1 MALRCISSYPLLD
14 ADVLMV
20 DNRVNEWIPN
30 NIEMMVRVLLRY
42 DIGCSR
48 RVRVVV
54 CMCVSLAFIPTLD
67 TAICSA
73 HVYPKY
79 TAKRTTSNT
88 IYSTVLTVL

>member
-1 MALRCISSYPLLD
+1 
-14 ADVLMV
+14 MV
-20 DNRVNEWIPN
+20 DNCVNEWIPN

-48 RVRVVV
+48 RVRGVWTNDVGVV
-54 CMCVSLAFIPTLD
+54 CMCVSLVSIPTLD
-67 TAICSA
+67 TAIFSA

-88 IYSTVLTVL
+88 I